1 MAQNKLFSRGPFLMG
16 LTMVVI
22 GALAFGAIFLV
33 PAGQSAETMARIGEM
48 AGLFGGAM
56 IGVGL
61 VAMLIGFVRW
71 SRQG

>member
-1 MAQNKLFSRGPFLMG
+1 MAQKGLFSRGPFLMG

-22 GALAFGAIFLV
+22 GVLAFVVVFFV

-61 VAMLIGFVRW
+61 VAMVIGYIRN
-71 SRQG
+71 RREP

>member
-1 MAQNKLFSRGPFLMG
+1 MAQRGLFGRGPFLMG

-22 GALAFGAIFLV
+22 GMLAFGAVFFV
-33 PAGQSAETMARIGEM
+33 PAGQSAETMKRIGEM
-48 AGLFGGAM
+48 AGMFGGAM

-61 VAMLIGFVRW
+61 VAMVIGYIRW

>member
-1 MAQNKLFSRGPFLMG
+1 VAQKGLFSRGPFLMG

-22 GALAFGAIFLV
+22 GVLAFGAVFFV
-33 PAGQSAETMARIGEM
+33 PAGQSTETMARIGEM

-61 VAMLIGFVRW
+61 VAMVIGLIRY
-71 SRQG
+71 SKQG